1 MQFKV
6 VKSIEE
12 LPVFSTEHPTFA
24 DIETEELY
32 VGTRLIQLYQ
42 PETNDMIYILDI
54 DYIDLEIAKA
64 FIKPLWTVW
73 QGCSY
78 DFGTLNMTT
87 ARFDDTLYL
96 CRTAYPEWQEY
107 ALDEIVAKF
116 KLNHLY
122 EGLDKKKLQKAGFI
136 RGAYLSNDQ
145 LRYSAT
151 DVYALSLIWK
161 DARVQAVRNIT
172 AYKVD
177 ILSVQ
182 YAIEYQQNGLLVDRS
197 AVRKELDKLED
208 TIKANEIALNGI
220 NSNSPKQCKEVLGT
234 TSTDKPTLIRLIA
247 NGNTIAKTI
256 YDQRRLLKRRT
267 FLISYNKP
275 KVFTR
280 FNVAGAVTG
289 RFTATGGDLPNGINS
304 QQITRNLQYIFN
316 QDTED
321 TVVIEAD
328 FGTAELRAAA
338 SIMREP
344 VMYQE
349 LKDGLDLHKIAASMA
364 TGKPL
369 SEITKEDRQ
378 KGKAVSFGLI
388 FGMSAESFQEYA
400 FVNYDVIFTLDE
412 AKAIKRKYQ
421 EHYPAITKYHQM
433 QWENYKNP
441 NYFVTTALGRRAK
454 PRLGTDAI
462 NIPTQGTI
470 GETTKLAIHYM
481 VKEDTRV
488 LKYIYNVVH
497 DQVNA
502 RVPRVEVLYW
512 KDIIVRNMKKAWTEI
527 CKTDLMYYKDIPMP
541 VDAEHSQAA

>member
-12 LPVFSTEHPTFA
+12 LPVFSTEYPTFA
-24 DIETEELY
+24 DIETQELY
-32 VGTRLIQLYQ
+32 VGVRLVQLYQ
-42 PETNDMIYILDI
+42 PETSDLIYVIDI
-54 DYIDLEIAKA
+54 DYVDLDIVKA
-64 FIKPLWTVW
+64 LIKPLWTVW

-87 ARFDDTLYL
+87 ARFDDIMYL

-107 ALDEIVAKF
+107 ALDEIIARL
-116 KLNHLY
+116 KLGHLY

-136 RGAYLSNDQ
+136 LGAYLSNDQ

-177 ILSVQ
+177 ILSVR
-182 YAIEYQQNGLLVDRS
+182 YAIQYQQNGLVVDRA
-197 AVRKELDKLED
+197 AVRKELDALED
-208 TIKANEIALNGI
+208 DIRANDIALDGLNP
-220 NSNSPKQCKEVLGT
+220 NSPKQCKEALNVP
-234 TSTDKPTLIRLIA
+234 STDKPTLIRLISQ
-247 NGNTIAKTI
+247 GNTLAKTI
-256 YDQRRLLKRRT
+256 YEQRRLLKRRT

-280 FNVAGAVTG
+280 FNAAGAVTG

-321 TVVIEAD
+321 TVVIECD

-338 SIMREP
+338 SIMREE

-349 LKDGLDLHKIAASMA
+349 LKAGIDLHKVAASMA

-369 SEITKEDRQ
+369 ADITKADRQ

-400 FVNYDVIFTLDE
+400 FTNYDVIFSLE
-412 AKAIKRKYQ
+412 ECKAIKRKYQ
-421 EHYPAITKYHQM
+421 ERYPSIAKYHQM

-441 NYFVTTALGRRAK
+441 SYYVTTALGRRAK
-454 PRLGTDAI
+454 PKLGTDAI

-470 GETTKLAIHYM
+470 GETTKLAVHYM
-481 VKEDTRV
+481 VKEDERI
-488 LKYIYNVVH
+488 LNYIYNVVH
-497 DQVNA
+497 DQINA
-502 RVPRVEVLYW
+502 RVPRVELAYW
-512 KDIIVRNMKKAWTEI
+512 KELMVRNMEKAWAEI

-541 VDAEHSQAA
+541 IDSSHSQAA

>member
-6 VKSIEE
+6 VKSIKE

-24 DIETEELY
+24 DIETQELY
-32 VGTRLIQLYQ
+32 VGTRLVQLYQ
-42 PETNDMIYILDI
+42 PETSDLIYVIDI
-54 DYIDLEIAKA
+54 DYVDLEVVKA
-64 FIKPLWTVW
+64 LIKPLWTVW

-87 ARFDDTLYL
+87 ERFDDIMYL

-107 ALDEIVAKF
+107 ALDEIVAKL
-116 KLNHLY
+116 KLGHLY

-136 RGAYLSNDQ
+136 LGAYLSNDQ

-161 DARVQAVRNIT
+161 DARVQAVRDIT
-172 AYKVD
+172 SYKVD
-177 ILSVQ
+177 ILSVR
-182 YAIEYQQNGLLVDRS
+182 YAIQYQQNGLLVDRA
-197 AVRKELDKLED
+197 AVRKELDALED
-208 TIKANEIALNGI
+208 SIKANDIALDGLNP
-220 NSNSPKQCKEVLGT
+220 NSPKQCKEALNVA
-234 TSTDKPTLIRLIA
+234 STDKPTLIRLISQ
-247 NGNTIAKTI
+247 GNTLAKTI
-256 YDQRRLLKRRT
+256 FTQRRLLKRRT

-280 FNVAGAVTG
+280 FNAAGAVTG

-321 TVVIEAD
+321 TVVIECD
-328 FGTAELRAAA
+328 FGIAELRAAA
-338 SIMREP
+338 CIMREE

-349 LKDGLDLHKIAASMA
+349 LKAGIDLHKVAASMA

-369 SEITKEDRQ
+369 ADITKEDRQ

-388 FGMSAESFQEYA
+388 FGMSAESLQEYA
-400 FVNYDVIFTLDE
+400 FTNYDVIFSLE
-412 AKAIKRKYQ
+412 ECKAIKRKYQ
-421 EHYPAITKYHQM
+421 ERYPAIAKYHQM
-433 QWENYKNP
+433 QWENYKKP
-441 NYFVTTALGRRAK
+441 SYYVTTALGRRAK

-470 GETTKLAIHYM
+470 GETTKLAVHYM

-488 LKYIYNVVH
+488 LNYIYNVVH
-497 DQVNA
+497 DQINA

-512 KDIIVRNMKKAWTEI
+512 KELMVRNMKKAWTEI

-541 VDAEHSQAA
+541 VDAEHSQAS